1 MNVTNRKIPLNFHQK
16 LAMDENKFSKNSL
29 RRHKQDYY
37 YFFLC
42 GGEASGDTSS
52 VKGEECYK
60 DHDKMLR
67 PEKFL
72 IHLIF

>member
-37 YFFLC
+37 YFFVC
-42 GGEASGDTSS
+42 GGGSQW
-52 VKGEECYK
+52 
-60 DHDKMLR
+60 
-67 PEKFL
+67 
-72 IHLIF
+72 